1 MSSCSSAQSAFSRSC
16 CFVLPH
22 PLSPSQTMTFAEN
35 LRAARRAASMTASE
49 LAKRAGIAQTTV
61 HQIETGQLQ
70 NLSAATT
77 SSIAQALGSTVEA
90 LTGQAGKARGAPP
103 RQDPSELVALVLECP
118 EAFVEATLLIRRIRR
133 ASR

>member
-1 MSSCSSAQSAFSRSC
+1 
-16 CFVLPH
+16 
-22 PLSPSQTMTFAEN
+22 MTFAEN